1 MRNLLIVAVI
11 AGLSVLTRAIAAD
24 NPNFEYEFA
33 LSFERSVIDN
43 VGLGDDPTL
52 DDPDEDPVGDRLIEE
67 DYEFEF
73 DLRYRVDDNL
83 YLFFAASL
91 IDETETLEFNN
102 FIGTRDA
109 SAEVSGLERKEMGL
123 GIYFG
128 EEIESELKIG
138 RMEFVSA
145 SESWLWWDEELDAIS
160 LESSYDN
167 FEVLLGIAEEQGRET
182 TDADFIDPEI
192 DGIRR
197 IIASLS
203 WEFAPDQS
211 LNLYYLDQQDNS
223 SGFYDGLGSFDDCEG
238 GPPPPGCELEDFDR
252 IDEEDAD
259 LTWTGV
265 SYLGEFENDV
275 VGELEVE
282 LHYTRVS
289 GDEVVYE
296 FDELD
301 PPDRDLVQVTGRQ
314 ENRVSGSAQSFLLGW
329 TPATLD
335 DWSFIVGRA
344 RGSGDARPDD
354 KRNES
359 FRQTGLQGDAEV
371 FGELYQPEMSNIVV
385 QTLGV
390 EWEINDTIEV
400 ALLSYDYKQDEKADE
415 MRDVNIEA
423 DLSGLN
429 RDLGSEIDLVV
440 TIEAYAGLE
449 LILIA
454 SEFEAGKAYGS
465 NEGDSSSYFSV
476 ELNYEF

>member
-1 MRNLLIVAVI
+1 MRKLLIVAFI
-11 AGLSVLTRAIAAD
+11 TGLSGPTQASAAD
-24 NPNFEYEFA
+24 NPNFEYEFV
-33 LSFERSVIDN
+33 LSLERNVLDN
-43 VGLGDDPTL
+43 IGLGDDPTL
-52 DDPDEDPVGDRLIEE
+52 ADPDEDPVGDRLIEE

-73 DLRYRVDDNL
+73 DLRYQVNDDL
-83 YLFFAASL
+83 YLFFAGSL
-91 IDETETLEFNN
+91 IDETEILEYNN
-102 FIGTRDA
+102 FIGTRD
-109 SAEVSGLERKEMGL
+109 SSDEVSGFERKEIGV
-123 GIYFG
+123 GVYFG

-138 RMEFVSA
+138 RMEFVSI

-160 LESSYDN
+160 LESSYGN
-167 FEVLLGIAEEQGRET
+167 FEVLLGIAEEQARET

-211 LNLYYLDQQDNS
+211 LNLYYLDQEDNS
-223 SGFYDGLGSFDDCEG
+223 SSFYSGFGSFEDCED
-238 GPPPPGCELEDFDR
+238 GPPPPGCELEDSDK

-265 SYLGEFENDV
+265 SYLGEFENEAI
-275 VGELEVE
+275 GELEVE

-301 PPDRDLVQVTGRQ
+301 PPDPDLLQVTSRQ

-329 TPATLD
+329 TPAMLD

-344 RGSGDARPDD
+344 RGSGDGKPDD

-359 FRQTGLQGDAEV
+359 FRQTGLQGDADV
-371 FGELYQPEMSNIVV
+371 FGELYQPEISNIVV
-385 QTLGV
+385 RTIGV
-390 EWEINDTIEV
+390 EWEINDAIEV
-400 ALLSYDYKQDEKADE
+400 ALLSYDYEQDAKADE
-415 MRDVNIEA
+415 MRDVSIEA
-423 DLSGLN
+423 DLSGLS

-440 TIEAYAGLE
+440 TIAAYDGME

-454 SEFEAGKAYGS
+454 AEFEAGKAYGS
-465 NEGDSSSYFSV
+465 NKGDTSSYFSV
-476 ELNYEF
+476 EFSYEF